1 MTRDVRSISRL
12 ELNIHRTLTQM
23 SMLEFIK
30 VAGLRDSTSRKIA
43 ARQASSMKTIVNIQV
58 LRFVAAA
65 MVLFSH
71 VQHEI
76 LNRPFFEKGSFEPIE
91 PVFWAGGVDIFFV
104 ISGFIM
110 FYLHSEDFGKPR
122 ASSKFL
128 VKRLVRIVPLY
139 WLFTLLMIV
148 ASLAFRD
155 QVAHAEMSASHI
167 AASFLFI
174 PVQNSYGW
182 YYPVLMLGWTLNFE
196 MLFYA
201 TFCASLAFHRPTGVT
216 TIVVLLVTLS
226 VVPFLFTISTTPFAF
241 WCNPIVLEFL
251 FGMWLA
257 HSKLRG
263 VRLGRWTAILLAI
276 VGLVAMIAL
285 KSLDI
290 TGHYWN
296 WRPLWMGL
304 PAFLICAG
312 AILVDDSGGA
322 GIVRRAAS
330 LGGDAS
336 YALYLSHPFAIGLT
350 ALLFVKIGIADP
362 WSYVL
367 SASIS
372 AIAIAVATH
381 LIIERPILE
390 RLRKS
395 VIARREGALQA
406 KSG

>member
-1 MTRDVRSISRL
+1 
-12 ELNIHRTLTQM
+12 M
-23 SMLEFIK
+23 SMLELIK
-30 VAGLRDSTSRKIA
+30 VTGLRNSTSRETA

-58 LRFVAAA
+58 LRFIAAA

-76 LNRPFFEKGSFEPIE
+76 LNRAFFEKNSFEPIE
-91 PVFWAGGVDIFFV
+91 PVFWAGGVDIFFI

-110 FYLHSEDFGKPR
+110 FYLHSEDFAKPH
-122 ASSKFL
+122 ASPKFL

-139 WLFTLLMIV
+139 WLFTLLMIF

-155 QVAHAEMSASHI
+155 QVAHAEMSISHI

-196 MLFYA
+196 MLFYVI
-201 TFCASLAFHRPTGVT
+201 FCASLAFRRPIGVT
-216 TIVVLLVTLS
+216 TIIILLLILS
-226 VVPFLFTISTTPFAF
+226 AVPFVVTISSTPFAF

-257 HSKLRG
+257 QSKLRG
-263 VRLGRWTAILLAI
+263 VRLGRWTAIPLVIAGLA
-276 VGLVAMIAL
+276 AMIAF
-285 KSLDI
+285 KALDI
-290 TGHYWN
+290 PGHYWN

-312 AILVDDSGGA
+312 AILVDDRGGA

-350 ALLFVKIGIADP
+350 ALLFVKLGVASP

-367 SASIS
+367 FASIS

-381 LIIERPILE
+381 LVIERPILE

-406 KSG
+406 KSD